1 MVMGSFY
8 EESFKYLPIPQKVNK
23 RNGKNVAPLCITF
36 ISVNAMPAALKVT
49 IYLSFS
55 VENNVKQQTRWYL
68 VGTYSI

>member
-36 ISVNAMPAALKVT
+36 ISVNAC
-49 IYLSFS
+49 SFES
-55 VENNVKQQTRWYL
+55 YNIPFV
-68 VGTYSI
+68 